1 MTPEDYAKIQS
12 ISQMLNEAYEHYFSY
27 EGHCKS
33 YEGTIQIDYGNF
45 WERNEDP
52 SNLTI
57 KGVHISSYVFC
68 SQGRH
73 EHFDSVDEAL
83 EAVTKWHKDE
93 MAYDPNTPEE
103 IENREE
109 MDKLAYE
116 FVTNMNQS
124 GRLQIIEVFGDGE
137 SENA

>member
-1 MTPEDYAKIQS
+1 
-12 ISQMLNEAYEHYFSY
+12 
-27 EGHCKS
+27 
-33 YEGTIQIDYGNF
+33 
-45 WERNEDP
+45 
-52 SNLTI
+52 
-57 KGVHISSYVFC
+57 
-68 SQGRH
+68 
-73 EHFDSVDEAL
+73 
-83 EAVTKWHKDE
+83 